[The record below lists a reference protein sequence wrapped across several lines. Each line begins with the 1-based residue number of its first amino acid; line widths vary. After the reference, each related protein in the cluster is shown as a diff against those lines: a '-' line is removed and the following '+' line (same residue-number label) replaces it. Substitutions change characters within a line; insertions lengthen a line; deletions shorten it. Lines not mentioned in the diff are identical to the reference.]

1 MLGPHPWEERHGGRY
16 CRKIGQRPRD
26 PYPADIAESI
36 GLREGDEVELE
47 LRDGDILIRRQ
58 SARKR
63 AEAAVAEIIAER
75 ENYSLRGIS
84 IRELIDEGRR
94 Y

>member
-1 MLGPHPWEERHGGRY
+1 MAGVIVGRLDNDLAI
-16 CRKIGQRPRD
+16 RI
-26 PYPADIAESI
+26 PAEIPESI

-58 SARKR
+58 SARER
-63 AEAAVAEIIAER
+63 AETAVAEIIAER
-75 ENYSLRGIS
+75 ENYSLGGIT